1 MIYKVVCDYISI
13 YGFFVNIKKFR
24 KADEV
29 VLCKAEESL
38 FDKLWITFFRF
49 MNAIFLRKKVA
60 IKVINKYLYFS
71 LNPKV
76 VEVIERNAEK
86 INVELVSG
94 INRFLNG
101 EEKDVAMWINTADGE
116 KVEWTDKMRAFFK
129 KYKFY
134 FKISERWI
142 PKQGNGNIPK
152 QPEAAQKSVE
162 TQDEEIPI

>member
-1 MIYKVVCDYISI
+1 MSDEPIKGTIYPNNAFFKDDSKPGTPPFKSI
-13 YGFFVNIKKFR
+13 KPINI
-24 KADEV
+24 
-29 VLCKAEESL
+29 
-38 FDKLWITFFRF
+38 
-49 MNAIFLRKKVA
+49 
-60 IKVINKYLYFS
+60 
-71 LNPKV
+71 
-76 VEVIERNAEK
+76 
-86 INVELVSG
+86 
-94 INRFLNG
+94 NG